1 LGARVQTVFFAMS
14 ERMMVPVWYKEDKF
28 LHRLVYG
35 FFRFGALNIVAEL
48 IAFDTSTS
56 HESGVK
62 RYMDL
67 MQLLGL
73 IAALL
78 LSLSIAP
85 LTALGAWGAADTDA
99 SKGAVSALLLVF
111 FLSAV
116 NLIMVSFNTVFC
128 LAFKNKNHAY
138 HAIVNYPVFGV
149 PILASIMSFV
159 CLLWW
164 FVSYVF
170 LVLPA
175 AFFWALVGLCAFFV
189 AAGVPIWG
197 ALFAFLLKEAK
208 AEPAAAAPPHHGE

>member
-1 LGARVQTVFFAMS
+1 MLL
-14 ERMMVPVWYKEDKF
+14 VPTWYNKDKL
-28 LHRLVYG
+28 LHRLVLG
-35 FFRFGALNIVAEL
+35 FFRYGALNVVAEL

-85 LTALGAWGAADTDA
+85 LTALGGWGATNTDT

-111 FLSAV
+111 FLSAA

-128 LAFKNKNHAY
+128 LAFKNKDHAY

-149 PILASIMSFV
+149 PVLASVTSFI

-170 LVLPA
+170 LALPA
-175 AFFWALVGLCAFFV
+175 EFGWALVGLCSFFV
-189 AAGVPIWG
+189 LAGVPIWG

-208 AEPAAAAPPHHGE
+208 TEPPVTEQQRSGVGE